1 MTRARTLASRPLAR
15 LAASAALLGTIAAT
29 EAHGLTVF
37 DPANYQQNLLS
48 AVRALESV
56 QNQVRQLQ
64 NEAAQLLRMDRHLMS
79 LSESVSP
86 DLQRTLSA
94 LHARIGEGDAL
105 ALKVQE
111 TEAAYARLYP
121 ASFPDALTSNDA
133 VRAARSRWEEAYGSF
148 KRAALLQG
156 QVTETTETDARLLD
170 QILARSSGAAGSL
183 QVEQA
188 GNELAALHIKQSL
201 QLQVL
206 LAAQARAE
214 TTERARSLVAEETGR
229 ARFKTFLGDGR
240 AYTRGQ

>member
-1 MTRARTLASRPLAR
+1 MTRAPRPIAHLV
-15 LAASAALLGTIAAT
+15 ASAALLGTVAVT
-29 EAHGLTVF
+29 DAHGLTVF

-64 NEAAQLLRMDRHLMS
+64 NEAGQLLRMDRHLLS
-79 LSESVSP
+79 LSGSISP
-86 DLQRTLSA
+86 ELQRTLSA
-94 LHARIGEGDAL
+94 LQGRVGEGDAL

-121 ASFPDALTSNDA
+121 TSFPDALTSNGV

-156 QVTETTETDARLLD
+156 QVAETTEADARLLD
-170 QILARSSGAAGSL
+170 QILARSSAAAGSL
-183 QVEQA
+183 QVSQA
-188 GNELAALHIKQSL
+188 GNELTALHIKQSQHL
-201 QLQVL
+201 QLL

-214 TTERARSLVAEETGR
+214 TSERARDLVAQET
-229 ARFKTFLGDGR
+229 ARGQFKAFLGDGR
-240 AYTRGQ
+240 AYTRGP